1 MKQGFF
7 SSRIWV
13 LRFLYAVHG
22 LAAFFKTEH
31 NAIVYSLATIG
42 VAIFSLVFNFSA
54 TEAFILLIVTGIV
67 WVCEL
72 FNTAIERLAD
82 IVSPQ
87 QDMQIKVV
95 KDVAAAAVF
104 LSAIIALIAGL
115 IIFTPKIF

>member
-7 SSRIWV
+7 SSRIWI
-13 LRFLYAVHG
+13 LRFLYAIHG
-22 LAAFFKTEH
+22 LAVFFKTEH
-31 NAIVYSLATIG
+31 NAIVYSFATIC
-42 VAIFSLVFNFSA
+42 VVIFS
-54 TEAFILLIVTGIV
+54 FILNISGSEAVMLFIVTGIV

-87 QDMQIKVV
+87 QNVQVKMV

-104 LSAIIALIAGL
+104 LSAIIALITGL
-115 IIFTPKIF
+115 IIFIPKII